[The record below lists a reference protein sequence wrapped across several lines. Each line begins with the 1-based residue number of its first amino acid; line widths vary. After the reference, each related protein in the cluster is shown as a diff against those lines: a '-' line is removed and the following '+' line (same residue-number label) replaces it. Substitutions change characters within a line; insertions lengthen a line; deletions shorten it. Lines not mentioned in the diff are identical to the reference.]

1 MSYGGGYGGYGG
13 YGGGGYGQGS
23 GSPGRPRNVGAFAPQ
38 ETTRPGSFA
47 ADPSSMSR
55 GAYGGGYGQNAGPG
69 SARAPPGVGAFS
81 VQDASR
87 PAYAQQPPGGYQPP
101 TGGGFQPAQR
111 RFGDG
116 GYGGV
121 GAGPGLSAPTGRGGD
136 GGYGGLPPRALERSS
151 AFGTGPGD
159 RGATQDAAPR
169 RGFADSPL
177 AQALRRSD
185 EAASAAAPAAGAF
198 SLASATTAG
207 ASASSAAGGRRL
219 GASAFVNPQ
228 RELVTPQAPH
238 PEGARPTFS
247 LEKFGITGDNAAA
260 HDRAASSAGGT
271 RFSSRAGSGA
281 NSPGSA
287 SPPGAGG
294 AGDGGAARAQTR
306 RLPLYVGADLPAA
319 DPNAAAAASPA
330 SNAFAQASALAQRRQ
345 AMAAANA
352 ALNPDTTNTAVPPE
366 ERTQAGATFSAAR
379 RAAAVDSAARLAA
392 DQRSRAA
399 SFRDS
404 KRPLIT
410 SATVQSHFH
419 FGSMFSFTF
428 IVISFLILLW
438 KGCRLPYPGVGANRW
453 GLDVAFLVAYA
464 VVDPTRAFLA
474 SVANKA
480 LRARW
485 MYASVVLAAPLF
497 GVHAYYAWG
506 QTFVLKI
513 DVFLNVCGMGFLG
526 VQTALSLFAV
536 GAFPASSSASTSGFS
551 RSRSSDAAN
560 RARLD
565 LNRRGDDRGRGGVAR
580 LGGFQVQ

>member
-1 MSYGGGYGGYGG
+1 MSYGGGYGG

-136 GGYGGLPPRALERSS
+136 GGYGGLPPRAFERSS

-159 RGATQDAAPR
+159 RGAMQDAAPR

-185 EAASAAAPAAGAF
+185 EAASAASAAAPAAGAF
-198 SLASATTAG
+198 SLASAATAG
-207 ASASSAAGGRRL
+207 ASASSAAGRPRL

-281 NSPGSA
+281 NSPGSV

-352 ALNPDTTNTAVPPE
+352 ALNPDTNTSTTAPPE
-366 ERTQAGATFSAAR
+366 ERTAQNFVGATFSAAR
-379 RAAAVDSAARLAA
+379 RAAAVDSAAARSSAFLA
-392 DQRSRAA
+392 SRAA

-419 FGSMFSFTF
+419 FGAMFSFTF
-428 IVISFLILLW
+428 VLTSFLILLW
-438 KGCRLPYPGVGANRW
+438 KGCRLPYPGAGANRW
-453 GLDVAFLVAYA
+453 GLDVAFLVTYA
-464 VVDPTRAFLA
+464 TIDPARVFLA

-485 MYASVVLAAPLF
+485 MYASALLAAPLF
-497 GVHAYYAWG
+497 GLHAYYAWG
-506 QTFVLKI
+506 QTYALKI

-526 VQTALSLFAV
+526 VQTALSLFAA
-536 GAFPASSSASTSGFS
+536 GAFPASGASMSGFA
-551 RSRSSDAAN
+551 SRSSDAAS
-560 RARLD
+560 RARGRLD
-565 LNRRGDDRGRGGVAR
+565 LNRRGGAPR
-580 LGGFQVQ
+580 LGGFQVR

>member
-13 YGGGGYGQGS
+13 GSYGQGS
-23 GSPGRPRNVGAFAPQ
+23 GLARAPAERRRVRAPGDHAAGILRRGPVVHEPRRLRGRLRPER
-38 ETTRPGSFA
+38 
-47 ADPSSMSR
+47 
-55 GAYGGGYGQNAGPG
+55 GPG
-69 SARAPPGVGAFS
+69 SARAPPVGAFS

-101 TGGGFQPAQR
+101 TGGSQPAQR

-136 GGYGGLPPRALERSS
+136 GGYGGLPPRAFERSS

-159 RGATQDAAPR
+159 RGAMQDAAPR
-169 RGFADSPL
+169 AAAADSPL

-185 EAASAAAPAAGAF
+185 EAASRIRRIRRPPPRAAGAF

-319 DPNAAAAASPA
+319 DPNAAAAAPPA

-366 ERTQAGATFSAAR
+366 ERTQVGATFSAAR

-428 IVISFLILLW
+428 IVISFPDLTLE
-438 KGCRLPYPGVGANRW
+438 GV
-453 GLDVAFLVAYA
+453 
-464 VVDPTRAFLA
+464 
-474 SVANKA
+474 SVT
-480 LRARW
+480 
-485 MYASVVLAAPLF
+485 VP
-497 GVHAYYAWG
+497 
-506 QTFVLKI
+506 
-513 DVFLNVCGMGFLG
+513 
-526 VQTALSLFAV
+526 
-536 GAFPASSSASTSGFS
+536 
-551 RSRSSDAAN
+551 
-560 RARLD
+560 
-565 LNRRGDDRGRGGVAR
+565 RRGR
-580 LGGFQVQ
+580 